1 MPDRFHGNGESEISF
16 GKYSGQSSDHIV
28 NALFIGYCLGA
39 ARWCNVVQHTKPGAV
54 SVPGPKRKPPK
65 TSISRSPRTSVT
77 FPPDIYQ
84 TLEDLAKK
92 KKVSVAWI
100 VRDAAEKYIA
110 EQWPLFAGSK
120 NG

>member
-1 MPDRFHGNGESEISF
+1 MHGMAQRAPSF
-16 GKYSGQSSDHIV
+16 VNVLVWSSDHVTI
-28 NALFIGYCLGA
+28 APFIGYCFRA
-39 ARWCNVVQHTKPGAV
+39 AQWCNVVQHTKPGFV
-54 SVPGPKRKPPK
+54 SMPGPKRKPQK
-65 TSISRSPRTSVT
+65 TRISRSPRTSVT
-77 FPPDIYQ
+77 FPPEIYQ

-92 KKVSVAWI
+92 KKVSVAWV